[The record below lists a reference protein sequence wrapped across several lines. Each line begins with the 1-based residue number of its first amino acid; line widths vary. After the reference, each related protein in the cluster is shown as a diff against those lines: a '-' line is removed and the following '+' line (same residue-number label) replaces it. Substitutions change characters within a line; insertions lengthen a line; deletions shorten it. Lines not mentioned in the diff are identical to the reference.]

1 MVKDRDGKTLSDVEI
16 RSKEERQNEVRE
28 ILRQLNHFELNMKYK
43 PVQKL
48 MRLLNTYVTKG
59 ERIKISIPFPE
70 VNRTIRGILAIH
82 KKEEV
87 FIKLDYEKY

>member
-1 MVKDRDGKTLSDVEI
+1 
-16 RSKEERQNEVRE
+16 
-28 ILRQLNHFELNMKYK
+28 
-43 PVQKL
+43 
-48 MRLLNTYVTKG
+48 
-59 ERIKISIPFPE
+59 

>member
-1 MVKDRDGKTLSDVEI
+1 MAKGKDKPSIVVEL

-28 ILRQLNHFELNMKYK
+28 ILKQLNHFELNMKYG
-43 PVQKL
+43 PIQKL
-48 MRLLNTYVTKG
+48 MRLLNSYVIEG
-59 ERIKISIPFPE
+59 ERINISIPFPE
-70 VNRTIRGILAIH
+70 VNRTIRGILAID